1 MSKQVA
7 ALKAQLE
14 HLEVSIKEARKISSE
29 HENISELNGQKF
41 QEAQMELNKRLN
53 NEVQIE
59 VIEKDRDERIK
70 ALRDESDRL

>member
-70 ALRDESDRL
+70 VLRDESDRL